1 VLTVV
6 EMMVLVCDSVVVAV
20 VRLEVVD
27 VGDNVVRT
35 AVVVAV
41 VKMLQ
46 LQGVWK

>member
-6 EMMVLVCDSVVVAV
+6 EVKVLVCDSVVVAV
-20 VRLEVVD
+20 VRLQVVG
-27 VGDNVVRT
+27 VGDNVVTT

-46 LQGVWK
+46 LQGV

>member
-6 EMMVLVCDSVVVAV
+6 EMKVLICDSVVVAV
-20 VRLEVVD
+20 VRLEVVG

-41 VKMLQ
+41 VKTLQ
-46 LQGVWK
+46 LQGV